1 MLDVEKDRLEISR
14 GSTSEAGELVQTV
27 SVSIREES
35 TVSWSI
41 EITTSDPSYINAAL
55 QLKSGTGC
63 ALCEALAVFRPV
75 DGPFLHGPI
84 DWVISGQAS

>member
-1 MLDVEKDRLEISR
+1 M
-14 GSTSEAGELVQTV
+14 QTV

-63 ALCEALAVFRPV
+63 ALCEALAAAITSQCNECMGDACGTRTA
-75 DGPFLHGPI
+75 I
-84 DWVISGQAS
+84 TTT